1 LIFCLSLPKK
11 TKIMKLLVNPVH
23 IDFSEDE
30 FFEFCVANKEIRIER
45 NRKGQLIIT
54 PPTGLAKTFENS
66 DISANL
72 WNWNRKYG
80 LGKVSD
86 SNGGYT
92 LPNGAMYAPDVAWI
106 SNERWATVA
115 PADRKKFA
123 HICPNFVIE
132 LMSESDSLI
141 QAKAKMEEW
150 LENGVQLGW
159 LINPKE
165 RKTYIYRENG
175 ERIIQD
181 FQQKLSGEKVLPNF
195 ELDLNDI
202 FKD

>member
-1 LIFCLSLPKK
+1 
-11 TKIMKLLVNPVH
+11 MKVLVNPKH
-23 IDFSEDE
+23 INFSEDE
-30 FFEFCVANKEIRIER
+30 FFEFCVANKELRFER
-45 NRKGQLIIT
+45 NSKGQLIIMA
-54 PPTGLAKTFENS
+54 PTGLDTSF
-66 DISANL
+66 DNL
-72 WNWNRKYG
+72 DLGTEVNIWNRQYQ

-92 LPNGAMYAPDVAWI
+92 LPNGSMYAPDVAWI
-106 SNERWATVA
+106 SHERWNTVPKA
-115 PADRKKFA
+115 ERKKFA

-132 LMSESDSLI
+132 LMSDSDSLV

-150 LENGVQLGW
+150 IENGVQLAW

-181 FQQKLSGEKVLPNF
+181 FQQKLSGENVLPHF
-195 ELDLNDI
+195 ELDLLAI
-202 FKD
+202 FKED